1 MDQKDALEKEMATH
15 FIILAMENPMDRGV
29 WRATIHGV
37 TESRTQLSDETTTT
51 IELKLKRKHTN
62 LG

>member
-1 MDQKDALEKEMATH
+1 MDREDGLEKEMATY

-37 TESRTQLSDETTTT
+37 TESRTQLSNETTM
-51 IELKLKRKHTN
+51 IELKLKLKHTN
-62 LG
+62 LV

>member
-1 MDQKDALEKEMATH
+1 MDREDGLEEEVATC

-37 TESRTQLSDETTTT
+37 TESMTQLSNETTM
-51 IELKLKRKHTN
+51 IELKRKLKHTD
-62 LG
+62 LV

>member
-1 MDQKDALEKEMATH
+1 MDREDGLDKEMATY

-37 TESRTQLSDETTTT
+37 TESRTQLSNETTM
-51 IELKLKRKHTN
+51 IELKLKLKHTN
-62 LG
+62 LV

>member
-1 MDQKDALEKEMATH
+1 MDRDDGLEEEMATY

-37 TESRTQLSDETTTT
+37 TESRTQLSNETTM
-51 IELKLKRKHTN
+51 IELKLKLKHTN
-62 LG
+62 LV